1 MHIKFTTGRGQG
13 PGSGRGVAKY
23 LTGAKDWKGHT
34 RPGIEILRGDP
45 FLVAAIADSLG
56 FKYKYTSGVISFA
69 PEDAPNR
76 EQINEVLDEFER
88 TAWAGLEPD
97 QYIWS
102 AVLHLEE
109 GGGCHIHVFTPRVEL
124 QSGKSLNIAPPG
136 RKGPEGYK
144 PNPLFDRLRDYFNF
158 REGWARPDDPTRAR
172 LLQPGYRKFFD
183 AATLR
188 TGLDAEKDPRQLITD
203 YLVQCIEIGE
213 VTDREGV
220 VAALREAGF
229 AVPRQGDNYL
239 TVQDVEK
246 GQRWRLKGAIYEKN
260 FDVGQLAETSPA
272 KAGGETRTDRGPD
285 PARAGAAWGELA
297 HRRESRAAYH
307 RKRYADPYRENKPIA
322 EKEPGSNQEAGRGP
336 TAHHA
341 ENVAQAALDR
351 PEPLSRHLARELGVD
366 AVPELPDYEPG
377 RDSGPASKQHRAQT
391 TDPPDSSG
399 QNLGCDPASGE
410 RGQIRGSSSGHQTGN
425 LLARGREV
433 CLKAFRRVR
442 ATYER
447 IRAAVDQR
455 LDQALAAILAGT
467 EAASRAHRSLVTTGG
482 AAQQASLHFGSLL
495 QQADRTMERGMGALR
510 MHRNNELEQFK
521 SRINLVEYAQTQGY
535 QLDCKES
542 SQNSK
547 VLRHGNDDK
556 IVVPTGQNGHGLYFS
571 LRDDRDNGSI
581 IDFVQKRTGASLG
594 QTRKAL
600 RPWISGTGSPPQRP
614 MPPEAKP
621 VSKCGLPSP

>member
-1 MHIKFTTGRGQG
+1 MHIKFTAGRGQG

-23 LTGAKDWKGHT
+23 LTDAKDWKGHT

-45 FLVAAIADSLG
+45 FLVAAVADSLG

-69 PEDAPNR
+69 SEDAPSR

-88 TAWAGLEPD
+88 TAWAGLDHD

-109 GGGCHIHVFTPRVEL
+109 GGGCHIHIFTPRVEL

-183 AATLR
+183 ASTLR
-188 TGLDAEKDPRQLITD
+188 TGLDAKKDPRQLITD

-213 VTDREGV
+213 VTDRAGV
-220 VAALREAGF
+220 VAALWEAGF
-229 AVPRQGDNYL
+229 AVPRQGHNYL

-260 FDVGQLAETSPA
+260 FDVGQLAETSSA
-272 KAGGETRTDRGPD
+272 KAGGETRADRDPE

-307 RKRYADPYRENKPIA
+307 RNRYAGPYRENEPIPK
-322 EKEPGSNQEAGRGP
+322 KEPGSNQETGRGS
-336 TAHHA
+336 TVHHA
-341 ENVAQAALDR
+341 ENVAQAGPDR
-351 PEPLSRHLARELGVD
+351 HEPLSRHLARELGADTVD
-366 AVPELPDYEPG
+366 ELPDYEPG
-377 RDSGPASKQHRAQT
+377 RNTGPTPTPHRART
-391 TDPPDSSG
+391 ADPSNSSG
-399 QNLGCDPASGE
+399 QNMGCDLVSGQ
-410 RGQIRGSSSGHQTGN
+410 RRQIRGASSGHQAGN
-425 LLARGREV
+425 FLDCRREA

-455 LDQALAAILAGT
+455 LDQALAAILIGT
-467 EAASRAHRSLVTTGG
+467 EAAGRGHRSLVATGR
-482 AAQQASLHFGSLL
+482 AAQQASLHIGSLL
-495 QQADRTMERGMGALR
+495 QQVDRTMDCGMATLIK
-510 MHRNNELEQFK
+510 HRNNELEQFK
-521 SRINLVEYAQTQGY
+521 RQINLVEYAQTMGY
-535 QLDCKES
+535 HLDRKES
-542 SQNSK
+542 SQSYK
-547 VLRHGNDDK
+547 VLRHDNGDK
-556 IVVPTGQNGHGLYFS
+556 IMVATNQSGHDIYFS
-571 LRDDRDNGSI
+571 IRDDRDNGSI
-581 IDFVQKRTGASLG
+581 IDFVQKRTETSLG
-594 QTRKAL
+594 QIRKTL
-600 RPWISGTGSPPQRP
+600 RPWISGAESPPQRP
-614 MPPEAKP
+614 RHPEPKSVP
-621 VSKCGLPSP
+621 KCGLPSP

>member
-13 PGSGRGVAKY
+13 TGSGRGVAKY

-45 FLVAAIADSLG
+45 FLVAAVADSLG
-56 FKYKYTSGVISFA
+56 FKYKYTSGVVSFA
-69 PEDAPNR
+69 PEDAPSR

-158 REGWARPDDPTRAR
+158 REGWARPDDPIRAR

-183 AATLR
+183 ASTLR
-188 TGLDAEKDPRQLITD
+188 TGLDAKEDPRQLITD
-203 YLVQCIEIGE
+203 YLVQCIEIGV
-213 VTDREGV
+213 VTDRAGV
-220 VAALREAGF
+220 VVALREAGF

-272 KAGGETRTDRGPD
+272 EAGGETRANRGPD

-307 RKRYADPYRENKPIA
+307 RKRYAGPNRQDESIP
-322 EKEPGSNQEAGRGP
+322 EKEPGSNQEAGRCP
-336 TAHHA
+336 TGHHA
-341 ENVAQAALDR
+341 ENVDQACPDR
-351 PEPLSRHLARELGVD
+351 PEPLSRHLARELGAD
-366 AVPELPDYEPG
+366 AVHELPNHEPG
-377 RDSGPASKQHRAQT
+377 RNTGSAPAPHRART
-391 TDPPDSSG
+391 ADPSNSSG
-399 QNLGCDPASGE
+399 QNLGCDPASGQ
-410 RGQIRGSSSGHQTGN
+410 RGQVRGASSGHQAGN
-425 LLARGREV
+425 LLERGREA
-433 CLKAFRRVR
+433 CLEAFKRVR

-447 IRAAVDQR
+447 IRAAVDHR

-467 EAASRAHRSLVTTGG
+467 GAAGRAHRSLVAASG
-482 AAQQASLHFGSLL
+482 AAQQASLHIGSLL
-495 QQADRTMERGMGALR
+495 QQTDRVMERGMGALIK
-510 MHRNNELEQFK
+510 HRNDELEQFK

-535 QLDCKES
+535 QVDRKES
-542 SQNSK
+542 SHNSK
-547 VLRHGNDDK
+547 VLRHGNGDK
-556 IVVPTGQNGHGLYFS
+556 IVVVTGQNGHGIYFS
-571 LRDDRDNGSI
+571 VRDDHDNGSI

-594 QTRKAL
+594 QTREAL
-600 RPWISGTGSPPQRP
+600 RPWIDGAGSPPHRP
-614 MPPEAKP
+614 MQPEAKS
-621 VSKCGLPSP
+621 VSKGGIPSP